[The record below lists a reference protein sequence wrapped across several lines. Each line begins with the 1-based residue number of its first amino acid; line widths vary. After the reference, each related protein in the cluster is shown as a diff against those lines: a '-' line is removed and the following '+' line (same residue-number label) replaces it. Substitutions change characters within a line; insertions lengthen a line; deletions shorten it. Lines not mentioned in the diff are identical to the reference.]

1 MVKVLCLLLLG
12 CACILAA
19 PANDEFGGQPRD
31 QRSSN
36 VEADEMKK
44 VMNMINSLK
53 KNLFLANHGKR
64 SAEEPEE
71 RDEVV
76 SEEDLELYFNSAPTG
91 FFFMPKPFGRSL
103 WKRASDYRPN
113 PNGFMFPT
121 AGKRGSGEI
130 FVRPNGFLFPRALKS
145 LDFQPRNPNGF
156 NFPMG
161 KRGNPNGFNFPMSG
175 KRGNPNGFNFPMG
188 KRADYFDMD
197 MDSDAGNFLGSR
209 GKRSI

>member
-1 MVKVLCLLLLG
+1 
-12 CACILAA
+12 
-19 PANDEFGGQPRD
+19 
-31 QRSSN
+31 
-36 VEADEMKK
+36 MKK

-64 SAEEPEE
+64 SAEEPSE
-71 RDEVV
+71 DEMV

-103 WKRASDYRPN
+103 FKRSSDYQPMAR

-121 AGKRGSGEI
+121 GKRSGEI
-130 FVRPNGFLFPRALKS
+130 FVRPNGFLFPRSLKS
-145 LDFQPRNPNGF
+145 SDFQPRNPNGF
-156 NFPMG
+156 NFPM
-161 KRGNPNGFNFPMSG
+161 G

-209 GKRSI
+209 GKRYFAAARGKRANLE

>member
-1 MVKVLCLLLLG
+1 
-12 CACILAA
+12 
-19 PANDEFGGQPRD
+19 
-31 QRSSN
+31 
-36 VEADEMKK
+36 MKK

-64 SAEEPEE
+64 SAEEPSD
-71 RDEVV
+71 DEVV

-103 WKRASDYRPN
+103 WKRSSDYQPMAR

-121 AGKRGSGEI
+121 GKRSGEI
-130 FVRPNGFLFPRALKS
+130 FVRPNGFLFPRSLKS
-145 LDFQPRNPNGF
+145 SDFQPRNPNGF

-161 KRGNPNGFNFPMSG
+161 KRGNPNGFNFPMGG

-188 KRADYFDMD
+188 KRGNPNGFNFPMGKREPSYFDMD
-197 MDSDAGNFLGSR
+197 MESEAGNFLGQR
-209 GKRSI
+209 GKRYFAAARGKRANLE